1 MYLRTGYNGV
11 MADDPA
17 AAPAAET
24 PQTPVSDGLS
34 EPIPTAPAEPTP
46 AVPAE
51 QAASTPEVAPSEP
64 AEPVSEAAQEATA
77 AEPRS
82 EAEQPEPEPT
92 PRTQG
97 AASAASAPNATSG
110 KTLEQ
115 DRELLKIARAKIQTK
130 KQQKLEKIMTLFEKK
145 EKITNDDVEKL
156 LHCSDATARRYLNEL
171 VRQGKLK
178 RVGETGAGVVYVK
191 A

>member
-1 MYLRTGYNGV
+1 MPDDQAPI
-11 MADDPA
+11 AD
-17 AAPAAET
+17 APAEAPPPAET
-24 PQTPVSDGLS
+24 PQTPVSDGLAN
-34 EPIPTAPAEPTP
+34 TASEPTP
-46 AVPAE
+46 EPTVE
-51 QAASTPEVAPSEP
+51 QPTPPLEASAPSEP
-64 AEPVSEAAQEATA
+64 AEPVSEAAHEATA

-97 AASAASAPNATSG
+97 AASAASAPSMASD
-110 KTLEQ
+110 KTPEQ
-115 DRELLKIARAKIQTK
+115 KRELLKIARAKIQTK
-130 KQQKLEKIMTLFEKK
+130 KHGKLEKIMTLFEKK

-171 VRQGKLK
+171 VKQGKIK
-178 RVGETGAGVVYVK
+178 RVGTAGAGVAYTK

>member
-1 MYLRTGYNGV
+1 MTDQAPP
-11 MADDPA
+11 AD
-17 AAPAAET
+17 APVETPVQAET
-24 PQTPVSDGLS
+24 QTPTSDGS
-34 EPIPTAPAEPTP
+34 QSATESAPEPTAESAPEPTP
-46 AVPAE
+46 E
-51 QAASTPEVAPSEP
+51 ASANAPSEP

-82 EAEQPEPEPT
+82 EVEPPEPEPT

-97 AASAASAPNATSG
+97 AASAASVPNAVSG
-110 KTLEQ
+110 KTPEQ

-130 KQQKLEKIMTLFEKK
+130 KSAKLDKIMTLFEKEK
-145 EKITNDDVEKL
+145 EITNDNVEKL

-171 VRQGKLK
+171 VKQGKIK
-178 RVGETGAGVVYVK
+178 RVGTTGAGVVYVK